1 MLQGVASSGKPVSEL
16 IRELPRLT
24 MLKHN
29 VAVEPNR
36 LYSVL
41 QNFRLA
47 VEDEQLPIDQTDGI
61 KLMFPEGWTHVRAS
75 NTESMI
81 RIIAEAEDPAGAQKL
96 LNWARDRLGK

>member
-1 MLQGVASSGKPVSEL
+1 VSEL

-47 VEDEQLPIDQTDGI
+47 VEDEQLSIDQTDGI

-81 RIIAEAEDPAGAQKL
+81 RIIVEAEDPAGAQKL
-96 LNWARDRLGK
+96 LNWARDRLVK